1 MYELGFSLDETTGVD
16 CGASHRVDVRVIGD
30 DGARRTRVRTT
41 NLVVDGTS
49 VDVVVGF
56 GFTSRGFS
64 IRAIDRWIVEGQ
76 RGRRGRGLSRIIIAV
91 GDDAEPGVREQG
103 QVEIQGVAREEVG
116 ERR

>member
-1 MYELGFSLDETTGVD
+1 MSSVSRSMKQPVS
-16 CGASHRVDVRVIGD
+16 GASHRVDVSGGD

-49 VDVVVGF
+49 VDVVVVV
-56 GFTSRGFS
+56 GFTGGFS
-64 IRAIDRWIVEGQ
+64 FRAIDRWIVEGQ
-76 RGRRGRGLSRIIIAV
+76 RGRRGRGLSRIIAV
-91 GDDAEPGVREQG
+91 GDAEPGVREQE

>member
-1 MYELGFSLDETTGVD
+1 MSSVSRSMKQPVR
-16 CGASHRVDVRVIGD
+16 GASHRVDVNGGD

-49 VDVVVGF
+49 VDVVVV
-56 GFTSRGFS
+56 GFTGGFS
-64 IRAIDRWIVEGQ
+64 FRAIDRWILEGQ
-76 RGRRGRGLSRIIIAV
+76 RGRRGRGLSRIIAV
-91 GDDAEPGVREQG
+91 GDAEPGVREQE